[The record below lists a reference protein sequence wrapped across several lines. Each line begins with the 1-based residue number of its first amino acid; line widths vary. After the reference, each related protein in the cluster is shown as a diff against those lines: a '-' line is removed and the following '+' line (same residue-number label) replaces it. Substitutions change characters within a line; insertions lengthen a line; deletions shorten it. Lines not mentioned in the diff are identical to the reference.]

1 MNDIIVLNFSTAS
14 KILLSFLIM
23 FLVLII
29 YLAKKFQAIA
39 LSLNN
44 FDKGIESVEELPEI
58 MKPLMP
64 GIVSCYYFS

>member
-1 MNDIIVLNFSTAS
+1 
-14 KILLSFLIM
+14 M
-23 FLVLII
+23 FLVLNHF
-29 YLAKKFQAIA
+29 LAKKFQAIA

-64 GIVSCYYFS
+64 GIVSFYYFSQINDFLKIILGI